1 MSADNVVKLFPETDG
16 PTTTVGELVDEVY
29 RTSIRRKGQPRK
41 AMLKLA
47 EEIGARDPEM
57 PGTREE
63 LRQLIKLGAFIH
75 WYVFGINYVR
85 GERDFQV

>member
-41 AMLKLA
+41 AMLK
-47 EEIGARDPEM
+47 